1 MNMADTRQRPL
12 RVAFVGKGGSGKST
26 IAALFARTLAQQG
39 EKVIALDSDP
49 MPGLSYAL
57 GLEVDD
63 APIPGDLVI
72 QGPKPGPE
80 WLLKP
85 NIEPLSL
92 VEKYSLKTPE
102 GVHYFQFGNTRGTW
116 GPISKGQHVWSEVVK
131 QLPLSAWS
139 LVGDL
144 PGGLRQ
150 PMNGWGKYAEIALI
164 VTEPTTKGIMT
175 ARQLAK
181 LTLAK
186 WGPRAIAVV
195 VNKVQAQ
202 DNPEEIARRINL
214 PLVGV
219 VPENSAIQRAEAEL
233 RSPYGLPGS
242 ENVEFAIRELIET
255 VRRI

>member
-1 MNMADTRQRPL
+1 MIVADTRHRPL

-26 IAALFARTLAQQG
+26 IAALFARILAQQG

-63 APIPGDLVI
+63 TPIPGDLVVE
-72 QGPKPGPE
+72 GPKPGPE
-80 WLLKP
+80 WVLKP

-92 VEKYSLKTPE
+92 VEKYSLKTAE
-102 GVHYFQFGNTRGTW
+102 GVHYFQFGNTRGAW
-116 GPISKGQHVWSEVVK
+116 GAISKGQHVWSEVVK
-131 QLPLSAWS
+131 QLPESSWS

-164 VTEPTTKGIMT
+164 VTEPTTKGVIT

-181 LTLAK
+181 LTNAK
-186 WGPRAIAVV
+186 WGPRAIGVV

-202 DNPEEIARRINL
+202 DNPDDIAGRINL

-219 VPENSAIQRAEAEL
+219 VPENSVIQQAEVEL
-233 RSPYGLPGS
+233 RSPFGLPGT
-242 ENVEFAIRELIET
+242 EKVESAIRTLIET
-255 VRRI
+255 VRQI